1 MDQIQI
7 HPTVEQSSSM
17 LIAEGLRGGGAIL
30 VNSEGKRF
38 FNEMS
43 TRDKVS
49 AAELEQPGK
58 FAWEVFDQTV
68 YDKNK
73 AAANY
78 DKSGLVKK
86 GDSVEALAKEIEVDA
101 ATLQATIDAY
111 NKLTTEGATDEFGR
125 TQGMIEFQPG
135 NMYAIKV
142 APGIHHE
149 MGGIKINVDNQALGE
164 GDEPIKGLYA
174 AGEVTGGIHGNNR
187 IGGNAVCDITVFGKN
202 AGEVVA
208 KAIQG

>member
-1 MDQIQI
+1 M
-7 HPTVEQSSSM
+7 
-17 LIAEGLRGGGAIL
+17 RGGGAIL

-38 FNEMS
+38 FDEMS

-49 AAELEQPGK
+49 AAELEQPGS
-58 FAWEVFDQTV
+58 FAWCTFDQQV
-68 YDKNK
+68 YDANK
-73 AAANY
+73 AIAKY
-78 DKSGLVKK
+78 DKAGLVQK
-86 GDSVEALAKEIEVDA
+86 GANVAELAAAIDVDP

-111 NKLTTEGATDEFGR
+111 NAITTDGAADEFGR
-125 TQGMIEFQPG
+125 TEGCIAFADG

-149 MGGIKINVDNQALGE
+149 MGGVKINEKNEALDASGNAI
-164 GDEPIKGLYA
+164 PGLYA

-202 AGEVVA
+202 VGEVVA
-208 KAIQG
+208 AALA